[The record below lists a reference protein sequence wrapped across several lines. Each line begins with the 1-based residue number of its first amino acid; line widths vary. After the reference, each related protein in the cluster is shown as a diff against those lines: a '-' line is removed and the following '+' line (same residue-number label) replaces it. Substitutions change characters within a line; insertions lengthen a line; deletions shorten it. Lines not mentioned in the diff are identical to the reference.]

1 MKIITCKN
9 CFKSYGKKK
18 VIENFT
24 QNFSD
29 QIYVIKGSNGSGKST
44 LLKILGGFES
54 FDEGYFKSDLA
65 NILFLTNESIGE
77 NFLTIKENI
86 ELLYHLHNITIDDST
101 WKAISNSY
109 SDKQLD
115 TLYEDASLGMSLKV
129 GCSLIISP
137 KKWDLIILD
146 ETLSGLDEPSR
157 NIIIK
162 YLENIVETMSTTV
175 LIVSHNYIEKS
186 IKSDHEVINL

>member
-101 WKAISNSY
+101 WKAISNIY

-175 LIVSHNYIEKS
+175 LIVSHNYIEKA
-186 IKSDHEVINL
+186 